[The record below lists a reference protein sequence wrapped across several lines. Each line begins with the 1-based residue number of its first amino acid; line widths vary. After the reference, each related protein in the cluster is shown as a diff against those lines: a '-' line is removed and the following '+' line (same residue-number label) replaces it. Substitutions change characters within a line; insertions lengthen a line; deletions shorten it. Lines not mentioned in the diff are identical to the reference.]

1 MYEYRIIGTPKVIDG
16 DTLSVMFD
24 IGFNIQTFERCRL
37 KGVDAPESRTTD
49 LKEKKYGL
57 ESKEFVEN
65 WLKSNT
71 DLWGRTTKDDKYG
84 RMLVEIFNNSSEC
97 LNQSM
102 IDRGYAWE
110 YDGGNKSKDFDLL
123 EQKRKQFS
131 EANQPTL

>member
-1 MYEYRIIGTPKVIDG
+1 MYEYKIIGTPKVIDG

-65 WLKSNT
+65 WLKSNS
-71 DLWGRTTKDDKYG
+71 G
-84 RMLVEIFNNSSEC
+84 IS
-97 LNQSM
+97 
-102 IDRGYAWE
+102 
-110 YDGGNKSKDFDLL
+110 
-123 EQKRKQFS
+123 
-131 EANQPTL
+131 